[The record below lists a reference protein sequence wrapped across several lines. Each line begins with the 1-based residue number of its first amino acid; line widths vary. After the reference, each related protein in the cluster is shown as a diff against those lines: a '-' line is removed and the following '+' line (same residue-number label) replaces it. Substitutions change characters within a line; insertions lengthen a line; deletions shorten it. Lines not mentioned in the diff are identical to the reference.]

1 MNIVDKKQS
10 DFEKKYY
17 AGLEKFKIIKV
28 NPTLE
33 EKCKLYDR
41 EPRENEKETDYVTI
55 KENVDTV
62 RISIYMEA
70 IDTDRIVSKTFFIEN
85 NPSVSRDGAK
95 TQYINSVCQ
104 STWVD
109 SEENLPTWFTDHI
122 DFKTKL
128 SMGKKTYRVA
138 KKGEV
143 DLYEFFKNVTQT
155 KVDYRNTEV
164 NIDFK
169 FVKLLRGEFNDI
181 NTYFTNPNY
190 VPPFYSLNFIKNTL
204 TPDGETKSNNEVYT
218 KVIIPERLY
227 NTYYSQIV
235 HFYEEFLN
243 DQDFLKSNDIV
254 VPTITSVCGYLDN
267 PNFIMKNE
275 YDRKALEYIFNSTK
289 GEYGCKGFF
298 KLAPVFEYKANM
310 DITSSN
316 NVFSDSDTSY

>member
-85 NPSVSRDGAK
+85 TPCLTKDGLK
-95 TQYINSVCQ
+95 TQYINSVCE

-109 SEENLPTWFTDHI
+109 KEENLPEWFTNHI

-128 SMGKKTYRVA
+128 KIGKKSYRIA
-138 KKGEV
+138 KKGEA
-143 DLYEFFKNVTQT
+143 DLYEFFRALTQT
-155 KVDYRNTEV
+155 KVDYRNPEV

-169 FVKLLRGEFNDI
+169 FSKLLKGEFNEI
-181 NTYFTNPNY
+181 NTHFTNTNY
-190 VPPFYSLNFIKNTL
+190 VPPFYSLNFIKNSIGT
-204 TPDGETKSNNEVYT
+204 DGETKTNTEVYT

-227 NTYYSQIV
+227 NAYYAQIV

-243 DQDFLKSNDIV
+243 DQEFLKSNDIV

-267 PNFIMKNE
+267 PSYIMKDE
-275 YDRKALEYIFNSTK
+275 YQRKSLNYIFDKTK

-298 KLAPVFEYKANM
+298 KLAPVFEYKPNM

-316 NVFSDSDTSY
+316 NVFSDSDASY